1 MPWISGNRYL
11 NQSEMENNATIQTE
25 LYRSYPIADE
35 TIAAILG
42 NEQAES
48 TINPELEEVG
58 GGGGFGLVQWTPR
71 SNLIDAANILGLS
84 PYTDGDVQSTVI
96 RQEVLNTPPSI
107 AQWYSS
113 EAFIRNYYDS
123 GATSDMIG
131 ITGQQF
137 LDNEMGWTPDKLAV
151 LFMAAYERPSYDP
164 NVNHY
169 DQRMQNAIDWYE
181 FIGGIMPPERFKKS
195 KIWMWMFP

>member
-25 LYRSYPIADE
+25 LYRSYQIADE
-35 TIAAILG
+35 TTASILG
-42 NEQAES
+42 NEEPES

-58 GGGGFGLVQWTPR
+58 GGGGYGLVQWTPM
-71 SNLIDAANILGLS
+71 SNLIDAANTLGLS

-96 RQEVLNTPPSI
+96 RQEILGVPPSI
-107 AQWYSS
+107 RQWYSTES
-113 EAFIRNYYDS
+113 FISNYYDS

-137 LDNEMGWTPDKLAV
+137 LNNEMGWTPDKLAV

-169 DQRMQNAIDWYE
+169 DQRMQNAIEWYE